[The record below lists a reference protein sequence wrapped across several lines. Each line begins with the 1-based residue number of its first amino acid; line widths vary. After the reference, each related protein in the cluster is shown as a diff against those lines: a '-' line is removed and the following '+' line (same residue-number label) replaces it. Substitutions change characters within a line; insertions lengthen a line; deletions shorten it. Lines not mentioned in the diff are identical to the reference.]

1 MITLPEPSHGGS
13 VTVEEALLRRRSIRN
28 FVADQ
33 VEIGW
38 VGQLLWSA
46 YGVTGPNGWRTTPS
60 AMECYPLEISLVS
73 ARVDGLQAGI
83 YQYDGTNHVLTPGIR
98 GDLRQ
103 ALFDTT
109 FNQTSILEAAGV
121 LVISACYARSEPK
134 LGESAR
140 DYVHMEVGHA
150 GQNVHLQAEALGLGT
165 VVIAAFR
172 PGDAAAVL
180 GLPEDQTPIYLMPFG
195 RR

>member
-1 MITLPEPSHGGS
+1 
-13 VTVEEALLRRRSIRN
+13 
-28 FVADQ
+28 
-33 VEIGW
+33 
-38 VGQLLWSA
+38 
-46 YGVTGPNGWRTTPS
+46 
-60 AMECYPLEISLVS
+60 MECYPLEISLLS
-73 ARVDGLQAGI
+73 ARVDGLEPGL
-83 YQYDGTNHVLTPGIR
+83 YYYDGANHSLAPGIR
-98 GDLRQ
+98 GDLRRT
-103 ALFDTT
+103 LFETT

-150 GQNVHLQAEALGLGT
+150 GQNVQLQAEALGLGT

-180 GLPEDQTPIYLMPFG
+180 GLPEGQTPIYLMPFG
-195 RR
+195 SR